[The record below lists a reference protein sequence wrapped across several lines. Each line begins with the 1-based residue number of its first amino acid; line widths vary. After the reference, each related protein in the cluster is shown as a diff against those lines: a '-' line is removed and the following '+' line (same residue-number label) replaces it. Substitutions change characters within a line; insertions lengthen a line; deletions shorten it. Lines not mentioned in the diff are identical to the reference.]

1 MSVGLVLVSHSRA
14 LAEGVAELLG
24 QLTAG
29 SVPVVPA
36 GGLPDG
42 GLGTSPE
49 RIGAAIAEADHGEG
63 VVVLADI
70 GSAVL
75 SARVVIAELAE
86 DAGNGGPAVRLAD
99 APFVEG
105 AVAAGVAASTGTDL
119 AGVCSVAEEA
129 WEYRKITP

>member
-1 MSVGLVLVSHSRA
+1 MTVGLVLVSHSRA
-14 LAEGVAELLG
+14 LAEGVAELLA

-29 SVPVVPA
+29 AVPIATA

-49 RIGAAIAEADHGEG
+49 RIAAAIAEADHGDG
-63 VVVLADI
+63 AVVLADI

-75 SARVVIAELAE
+75 STRLVLDDLAE
-86 DAGNGGPAVRLAD
+86 DAGNGGPAVRFAD

-105 AVAAGVAASTGTDL
+105 AIAAGVAASTGTDL
-119 AGVCSVAEEA
+119 AEVCLAAVEA
-129 WEYRKITP
+129 WSYRKGTR